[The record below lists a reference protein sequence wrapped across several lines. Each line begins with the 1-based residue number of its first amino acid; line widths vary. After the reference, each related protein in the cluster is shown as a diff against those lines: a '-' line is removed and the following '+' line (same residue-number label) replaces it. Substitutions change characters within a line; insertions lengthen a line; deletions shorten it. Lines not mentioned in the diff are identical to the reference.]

1 MKNQSFYQSILQNSI
16 LVIKVSG
23 KICDNEGSI
32 DNVISD
38 IKELLNSISKLK
50 VVLVFGFGRQLDNY
64 MINVHGIE
72 PKKINGRRVTSP
84 TDIEAAKKISGQI
97 LIDIFSLSSRYNIR
111 NFPIPISKKDFIA
124 AKRRDVVDDID
135 YGQVGDVV
143 SVDALQIKNLFKEHD
158 MIIMP
163 SLVLD
168 KNTSEVLNVNAD
180 TIATEL
186 AINLSAS
193 KLIFISDVPFI
204 KDTQGERISAVDENV
219 ARKLFDEKII
229 SNGMIVKVENS
240 LKALNMGV
248 QKIHIISG
256 EIKNA
261 LLNELETE
269 DIVQF
274 FKNNLLTINKCNNI
288 TSICNN
294 ITSN

>member
-1 MKNQSFYQSILQNSI
+1 MIKNQSFYQSILQNSI

-23 KICDNEGSI
+23 KICDNQENI
-32 DNVISD
+32 ENVISD

-72 PKKINGRRVTSP
+72 PKKLNGRRITSSQ
-84 TDIEAAKKISGQI
+84 DIEAAKKISGQI

-124 AKRRDVVDDID
+124 AKRREVVDEID

-168 KNTSEVLNVNAD
+168 KNSSEVLNVNAD

-186 AINLSAS
+186 ALS
-193 KLIFISDVPFI
+193 L
-204 KDTQGERISAVDENV
+204 
-219 ARKLFDEKII
+219 
-229 SNGMIVKVENS
+229 
-240 LKALNMGV
+240 
-248 QKIHIISG
+248 IHI
-256 EIKNA
+256 
-261 LLNELETE
+261 
-269 DIVQF
+269 
-274 FKNNLLTINKCNNI
+274 
-288 TSICNN
+288 
-294 ITSN
+294 

>member
-1 MKNQSFYQSILQNSI
+1 MSKTQSFYQSILQNST
-16 LVIKVSG
+16 LVVKVSG
-23 KICDNEGSI
+23 KICDNQENI
-32 DNVISD
+32 ENVISD
-38 IKELLNSISKLK
+38 IKELLSTISKLK

-64 MINVHGIE
+64 MKNVHNLE
-72 PKKINGRRVTSP
+72 PKKINGRRITSVD
-84 TDIEAAKKISGQI
+84 DIEAAKKISGQI

-111 NFPIPISKKDFIA
+111 NFPIPISKKDFIS
-124 AKRRDVVDDID
+124 AKRREIIDGVD

-143 SVDALQIKNLFKEHD
+143 SVDALEIQKLFKEHD

-168 KNTSEVLNVNAD
+168 KNTAEVLNVNAD

-204 KDTQGERISAVDENV
+204 KDLKGERISAVDENV
-219 ARKLFDEKII
+219 AKKLFDEKII
-229 SNGMIVKVENS
+229 TNGMVVKVENS
-240 LKALNMGV
+240 LKALNQGV

-261 LLNELETE
+261 LLTELEAEEGIGTVFQKQSL
-269 DIVQF
+269 DY
-274 FKNNLLTINKCNNI
+274 
-288 TSICNN
+288 
-294 ITSN
+294 

>member
-72 PKKINGRRVTSP
+72 PKKINGRRVTSA

-240 LKALNMGV
+240 LKALNKGV

-261 LLNELETE
+261 LINELETE
-269 DIVQF
+269 EGIGTVFQKQSLDY
-274 FKNNLLTINKCNNI
+274 
-288 TSICNN
+288 
-294 ITSN
+294 

>member
-72 PKKINGRRVTSP
+72 PKKINGRRVTYP

-240 LKALNMGV
+240 LKALNKGV

-261 LLNELETE
+261 LINELETE
-269 DIVQF
+269 EGIGTVFQKQSLDY
-274 FKNNLLTINKCNNI
+274 
-288 TSICNN
+288 
-294 ITSN
+294 

>member
-64 MINVHGIE
+64 MINVHGIK

-84 TDIEAAKKISGQI
+84 IDIEAAKKISGQI

-111 NFPIPISKKDFIA
+111 NFPIPISKKEFIA

-193 KLIFISDVPFI
+193 KLIFISDVPYI
-204 KDTQGERISAVDENV
+204 KDLKGERISSVDENV
-219 ARKLFDEKII
+219 AKKLFDEKII
-229 SNGMIVKVENS
+229 TDGMVVKVENS
-240 LKALNMGV
+240 LKALNQGV

-261 LLNELETE
+261 LLTELETE
-269 DIVQF
+269 EGIGTVFQKQSLDY
-274 FKNNLLTINKCNNI
+274 
-288 TSICNN
+288 
-294 ITSN
+294 

>member
-1 MKNQSFYQSILQNSI
+1 MIKNQSFYQSILQNSI

-23 KICDNEGSI
+23 KICDNQENI

-38 IKELLNSISKLK
+38 RKELLNSITKLK

-72 PKKINGRRVTSP
+72 PKKLNGRRITSSH
-84 TDIEAAKKISGQI
+84 DIEAAKKISGQI

-111 NFPIPISKKDFIA
+111 NFPIPISKKDFIS
-124 AKRRDVVDDID
+124 AKRRELVDGVD

-186 AINLSAS
+186 AINLTAS

-204 KDTQGERISAVDENV
+204 KDTDGKRISAVDENV
-219 ARKLFDEKII
+219 AKKLFDEKII

-240 LKALNMGV
+240 LKALNQGV

-261 LLNELETE
+261 LINELETE
-269 DIVQF
+269 EGIGTVFQKQSLDY
-274 FKNNLLTINKCNNI
+274 
-288 TSICNN
+288 
-294 ITSN
+294 

>member
-23 KICDNEGSI
+23 KICDNQSSI

-64 MINVHGIE
+64 MINVHDIK

-124 AKRRDVVDDID
+124 AKRRDGVDDID

-204 KDTQGERISAVDENV
+204 KDKQGERISTVDENV

-240 LKALNMGV
+240 LKALNQGV

-269 DIVQF
+269 EGIGTVFQKQSLDY
-274 FKNNLLTINKCNNI
+274 
-288 TSICNN
+288 
-294 ITSN
+294 

>member
-1 MKNQSFYQSILQNSI
+1 M
-16 LVIKVSG
+16 
-23 KICDNEGSI
+23 
-32 DNVISD
+32 
-38 IKELLNSISKLK
+38 
-50 VVLVFGFGRQLDNY
+50 
-64 MINVHGIE
+64 
-72 PKKINGRRVTSP
+72 
-84 TDIEAAKKISGQI
+84 
-97 LIDIFSLSSRYNIR
+97 SSRYNIR

-124 AKRRDVVDDID
+124 AKRRDVVDNID

-240 LKALNMGV
+240 LRALNQGV

-261 LLNELETE
+261 LINELETE
-269 DIVQF
+269 EGIGTVFQKQSLDY
-274 FKNNLLTINKCNNI
+274 
-288 TSICNN
+288 
-294 ITSN
+294 

>member
-1 MKNQSFYQSILQNSI
+1 MIKNQNFYQSILQNST

-23 KICDNEGSI
+23 KICDNQDNI

-64 MINVHGIE
+64 MIDIHGIE
-72 PKKINGRRVTSP
+72 PKKINGRRITSSQ
-84 TDIEAAKKISGQI
+84 DIEAAKKISGQI

-124 AKRRDVVDDID
+124 AKKREVVDQID

-193 KLIFISDVPFI
+193 KLIFISDVPYI
-204 KDTQGERISAVDENV
+204 KDQEGKRISSVDENF
-219 ARKLFDEKII
+219 AKKLFEKNII
-229 SNGMIVKVENS
+229 SDGMVVKVDNS
-240 LKALNMGV
+240 LKALNKGV

-261 LLNELETE
+261 LITELETE
-269 DIVQF
+269 EGIGTVFQ
-274 FKNNLLTINKCNNI
+274 KNELEY
-288 TSICNN
+288 
-294 ITSN
+294 

>member
-1 MKNQSFYQSILQNSI
+1 MIKNQNFYQSILQNST

-23 KICDNEGSI
+23 KICDNQDNI

-64 MINVHGIE
+64 MIDIHGIE
-72 PKKINGRRVTSP
+72 PKKINGRRITSSQ
-84 TDIEAAKKISGQI
+84 DIEAAKKISGQI

-240 LKALNMGV
+240 LKALNQGV

-261 LLNELETE
+261 LINELETE
-269 DIVQF
+269 EGIGTVFQKQSLDY
-274 FKNNLLTINKCNNI
+274 
-288 TSICNN
+288 
-294 ITSN
+294 

>member
-72 PKKINGRRVTSP
+72 PKKINGRRVTYP

-124 AKRRDVVDDID
+124 AKKRDVVDNID

-240 LKALNMGV
+240 LKALNQGV

-261 LLNELETE
+261 LINELETE
-269 DIVQF
+269 EGIGTVFQKQSLDY
-274 FKNNLLTINKCNNI
+274 
-288 TSICNN
+288 
-294 ITSN
+294 